1 MLVIHIISTEDT
13 RLFSNIYQ
21 NLDAT
26 ILINPSSRE
35 ARKAIINEMDTILF
49 IGHGTEYGL
58 LNSRLD
64 GYFIDSE
71 WVNLLREKNIIGIWC
86 YAGNFAERYDL
97 KGFFTSNFISNIDE
111 LIDNGFERFDNVE
124 SVIQDENT
132 LFANKINNFLLTSR
146 TIHEWVDELQHS
158 ASAIPFVQYN
168 YEALLC
174 NI

>member
-146 TIHEWVDELQHS
+146 PIHEWVDELQHS
-158 ASAIPFVQYN
+158 ASDIPFVQYN